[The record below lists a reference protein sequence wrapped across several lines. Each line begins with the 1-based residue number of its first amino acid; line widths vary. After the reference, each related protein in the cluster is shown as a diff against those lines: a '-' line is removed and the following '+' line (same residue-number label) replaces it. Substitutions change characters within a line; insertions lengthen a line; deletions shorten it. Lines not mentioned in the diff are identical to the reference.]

1 MVLSVLL
8 PVYLGTQSE
17 ELQACLDSLCDQTY
31 HANEILLVK
40 DGPLHPNTESIIVE
54 YSSTLPLKLLTFRD
68 NRGIGPA
75 LQDAL
80 PLCRYPLVAR
90 VDSDDRC
97 LPRRFEIQMDF
108 LKNNPTI
115 SVVGGQMRELYSFRG
130 CVEEAIRLGPT
141 DPSTLNRYAKFRN
154 PMNHP
159 TVMFRK
165 HDVLKCGGY
174 EECHLFE
181 DYLLWAKMLVSGYT
195 LANISDV
202 LVETDIN
209 DDYFRR
215 RGGIDYL
222 KDEVTLCSHLV
233 QLGFFSLVD
242 SILFLSTRAPIRLM
256 PRYARQH
263 FYRLSLRRRRKQR
276 PDGT

>member
-17 ELQACLDSLCDQTY
+17 ELQACLNSLCDQTY
-31 HANEILLVK
+31 NADEILLVK
-40 DGPLHPNTESIIVE
+40 DGPLHPNTERIIEE
-54 YSSTLPLKLLTFRD
+54 YNSTLPLKLLAFQD

-80 PLCRYPLVAR
+80 PLCNYPLVAR

-97 LPRRFEIQMDF
+97 LPRRFETQLDF
-108 LKNNPTI
+108 LEENPTI
-115 SVVGGQMRELYSFRG
+115 SVVGGQMRELYTFRG
-130 CVEEAIRLGPT
+130 CVEEAIRLTPT
-141 DPSTLNRYAKFRN
+141 DPSTLVQYAKFRN

-165 HDVLKCGGY
+165 SDVLRCGGY

-195 LANISDV
+195 LANINDV

-209 DDYFRR
+209 DDYFQR
-215 RGGIDYL
+215 RGGIAYL
-222 KDEVTLCSHLV
+222 KDEATLCSHLV

-242 SILFLSTRAPIRLM
+242 SILFLSTRAPIRLL

-263 FYRLSLRRRRKQR
+263 IYRLSLRRKRTKR
-276 PDGT
+276 PETA